1 MVGKVRHPMREIE
14 FYRQEFNIKIDFID
28 RNLTLKFYRQ
38 EFNIKID
45 PCHGILG
52 YNVSEF
58 CWVVF
63 GEEDFQRFCI
73 KLSKLFYFKDNKR
86 GTTIWTNFNYTFPRT
101 IFAQYLRIL
110 FSSFGEEDFQRFC
123 IKLSR

>member
-1 MVGKVRHPMREIE
+1 MREIE

-58 CWVVF
+58 C
-63 GEEDFQRFCI
+63 
-73 KLSKLFYFKDNKR
+73 
-86 GTTIWTNFNYTFPRT
+86 
-101 IFAQYLRIL
+101 
-110 FSSFGEEDFQRFC
+110 
-123 IKLSR
+123 